1 MTDRITTRST
11 WFPLVLVVAAAV
23 AAPAAA
29 LEAEE
34 TAAQK
39 VGSGDDVAGARQG
52 AEDRLHE
59 RLAVFGDWFQRSMD
73 IECIGRVPAA
83 RLVEIMDPG
92 RSRPR
97 QMNWVM
103 ALDAD
108 GDGFVE
114 PGEVGVGMRENLKHQ
129 VERRMLGDVDGDD
142 VLSPREYAL
151 FVPDPGA
158 ETNEERVS
166 ERQEASFAALDRNRD
181 RRVSRDEIADSF
193 ATGYIRRH
201 WGRVVLFHLGRADSN
216 GDGAVDREE
225 LTGAI
230 EASGGSVAPD
240 ALNVLFELA
249 AGGTTGASAAGLVL
263 SELPTALIEAG
274 TTAGGRARLE
284 SPLASLLTRA
294 CGAPVRGSR

>member
-11 WFPLVLVVAAAV
+11 WFPLVLLVAAAV

-34 TAAQK
+34 TGAQK
-39 VGSGDDVAGARQG
+39 VGSGDDVAGGRQG

-73 IECIGRVPAA
+73 IECSGRVPAA

-166 ERQEASFAALDRNRD
+166 ERQEASFAALDRNAD

-216 GDGAVDREE
+216 GDGVVDRQE
-225 LTGAI
+225 LTGSTGAG
-230 EASGGSVAPD
+230 GGSVAPK
-240 ALNVLFELA
+240 ALDVLFELA
-249 AGGTTGASAAGLVL
+249 AVAGTEASAPSAPQLVL
-263 SELPTALIEAG
+263 SELQTPLIQLGE
-274 TTAGGRARLE
+274 TPDGRARLE
-284 SPLASLLTRA
+284 APLASLLTRA
-294 CGAPVRGSR
+294 CDTP